1 MARYVH
7 IYLVSKQGVSETSRK
22 RIDKM
27 ENMIVLNTVREL
39 CELINNT
46 TMTTFVGRVA
56 FAMDL
61 LESVRHNDNMIE
73 INHELGFCDDGGF
86 IQIDEMGYVVDDYAI
101 Q

>member
-1 MARYVH
+1 MAWHSH
-7 IYLVSKQGVSETSRK
+7 IYLASKQGVSETSRK

>member
-1 MARYVH
+1 MAQEVH
-7 IYLVSKQGVSETSRK
+7 IYRTTKKERK
-22 RIDKM
+22 RERKM
-27 ENMIVLNTVREL
+27 ENLIVLNTVSEL
-39 CELINNT
+39 RDLINTT

-61 LESVRHNDNMIE
+61 LERVRHNDNMIE

-86 IQIDEMGYVVDDYAI
+86 IQIDDMGYVVDDYAI